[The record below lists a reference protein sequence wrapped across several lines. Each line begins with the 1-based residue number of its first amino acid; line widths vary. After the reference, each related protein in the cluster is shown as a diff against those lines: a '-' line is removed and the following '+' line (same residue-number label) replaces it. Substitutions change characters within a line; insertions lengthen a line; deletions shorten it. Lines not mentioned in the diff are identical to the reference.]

1 MYSISKKTVF
11 RVKFIYKHD
20 ACSKGGFILRF
31 LEFVCTGTDPGGGR
45 EESNGFFPDD
55 RRLRYT
61 TGGAVTLNK
70 QPLYL

>member
-1 MYSISKKTVF
+1 MYSISKKSVF
-11 RVKFIYKHD
+11 RVNIKTRRLFQR
-20 ACSKGGFILRF
+20 GFILRV

-55 RRLRYT
+55 RRLRCT

>member
-1 MYSISKKTVF
+1 M
-11 RVKFIYKHD
+11 
-20 ACSKGGFILRF
+20 RF